1 MSILPVTKEESTSK
15 YEMEMV
21 ENEKQ
26 EYKLIGSFIRTK
38 GLRLFVYNPRTGD
51 ITEVLPESKKTLE
64 IGVDSLNGNFQQ
76 IKGAK
81 QERADIDTRNIPF
94 EALNLKNAK
103 KRVEKYESGKIKDLF
118 NLLRCK
124 SV

>member
-1 MSILPVTKEESTSK
+1 MSILPITREEPTNK

-64 IGVDSLNGNFQQ
+64 IGIDNINGNFQQ
-76 IKGAK
+76 IKTAK
-81 QERADIDTRNIPF
+81 QERADIDSRNIPF

-103 KRVEKYESGKIKDLF
+103 KRVAKYESGEIKQLF

-124 SV
+124 NV